1 MDFQKERLETPAK
14 KVGVI
19 NLGCARNLVDAQ
31 MMLGR
36 LKKNGHR
43 IVRLEEAETVIVNTC
58 SFIEEARQ
66 ESIDTILDL
75 MELKKQGKIKK
86 VIVTGCL
93 AQRYGGNLAKELPGV
108 DAFVGTPALE
118 RDTLR
123 PQVQLTPRHFAYVKI
138 CESCFNACS
147 FCAIPKI
154 KGKFISRSI
163 ESIVKEV
170 KGLDAKGVKEI
181 NIIGQDITAYG
192 MDLYRQKSL
201 ARLLKELAGVIK
213 NIEWIRLLYA
223 FPSHVTDELIEVM
236 AQSPKICKYIDMPL
250 QHISDHILQEQ
261 NRNITARQTREL
273 IQKIRS
279 AMPQCF
285 VRTTFITGLPGE
297 TSEDFEQMRT
307 FVRAF
312 RFERVGVFVYSREEG
327 TRAAQMKHQVPEKIK
342 KSRLDTL
349 MQDQQ
354 VISREIQQSFVGRT
368 LKVLIEEEEKEKNP
382 RVIASPKGVAIP
394 ERTTNS
400 IKIASSFASLT
411 PRNDTLTYDVKG
423 IGPFDT
429 PGSSKIYIGRSEF
442 DAPDVDGVV
451 YVRSKKALK
460 SGDFVQVKI
469 TDAYEYDLAGLTL

>member
-1 MDFQKERLETPAK
+1 MKTTQDFQKERLSAGQ

-43 IVRLEEAETVIVNTC
+43 IVEVDQAQTVIVNTC

-75 MELKKQGKIKK
+75 IELKKEGKIKQ
-86 VIVTGCL
+86 VIVAGCL
-93 AQRYGGNLAKELPGV
+93 AQRYGKDLAKEFPGV
-108 DAFVGTPALE
+108 DAFVGTPTLS
-118 RDTLR
+118 RDNM
-123 PQVQLTPRHFAYVKI
+123 PQQMQLTPKHFAYVKI

-170 KGLDAKGVKEI
+170 KELDAQGVKEI

-192 MDLYRQKSL
+192 MDVYREKSL
-201 ARLLKELAGVIK
+201 ARLLKELVK
-213 NIEWIRLLYA
+213 VVRNIEWIRLLYA
-223 FPSHVTDELIEVM
+223 FPSHVTDELIEVI
-236 AQSPKICKYIDMPL
+236 AQEPKICKYIDMPL

-261 NRNITARQTREL
+261 NRNITTQETIDL
-273 IQKIRS
+273 IQKIRR
-279 AMPQCF
+279 AMPQGF

-297 TSEDFEQMRT
+297 TEADFEQLRG
-307 FVRAF
+307 FVKDF
-312 RFERVGVFVYSREEG
+312 RFERVGVFVYSKEEG
-327 TRAAQMKHQVPEKIK
+327 TKASDMPGHVPEKTK
-342 KSRLDTL
+342 KTRLNIL

-354 VISREIQQSFVGRT
+354 VISAQIQESFVGRT
-368 LKVLIEEEEKEKNP
+368 LKVLIEEEEK
-382 RVIASPKGVAIP
+382 IGTSPDFVRETHNQKS
-394 ERTTNS
+394 R
-400 IKIASSFASLT
+400 
-411 PRNDTLTYDVKG
+411 DVP
-423 IGPFDT
+423 IFT
-429 PGSSKIYIGRSEF
+429 FIGRSEY

-451 YVRSKKALK
+451 YVRSEKPLKA
-460 SGDFVQVKI
+460 GDFVQVLI
-469 TDAYEYDLAGLTL
+469 TDAYEYDLAGVVE